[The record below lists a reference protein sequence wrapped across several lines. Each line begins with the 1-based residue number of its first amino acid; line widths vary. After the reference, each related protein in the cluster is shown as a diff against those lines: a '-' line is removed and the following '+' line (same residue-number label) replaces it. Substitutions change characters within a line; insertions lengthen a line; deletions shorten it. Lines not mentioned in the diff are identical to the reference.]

1 RSIQI
6 VTVGG
11 AVNTILLRTRQATS
25 DVDFFYHTHNRD
37 TDVENLVRAAE
48 SVASGVKEFDEQWLN
63 NHTAAFIEASV
74 LKGLYRQ
81 SIQQNRL
88 VFDSGSLKVYAAAW
102 PFAFVQKVIRYGSEQ
117 RRPYDINDAV
127 AYLNEMKVGAA
138 LSYET
143 VVAWA
148 EEYKL
153 PQPNRAAFEEVM
165 GKYREELK
173 AE

>member
-1 RSIQI
+1 MRS
-6 VTVGG
+6 V
-11 AVNTILLRTRQATS
+11 S
-25 DVDFFYHTHNRD
+25 DVRT
-37 TDVENLVRAAE
+37 
-48 SVASGVKEFDEQWLN
+48 Q
-63 NHTAAFIEASV
+63 ASV

-88 VFDSGSLKVYAAAW
+88 VVDSDSLKVYAAAW

-127 AYLNEMKVGAA
+127 AYLNEIKEGAA
-138 LSYET
+138 VSYET

-153 PQPNRAAFEEVM
+153 AQPNRAAFEEVM
-165 GKYREELK
+165 GKYRVELK